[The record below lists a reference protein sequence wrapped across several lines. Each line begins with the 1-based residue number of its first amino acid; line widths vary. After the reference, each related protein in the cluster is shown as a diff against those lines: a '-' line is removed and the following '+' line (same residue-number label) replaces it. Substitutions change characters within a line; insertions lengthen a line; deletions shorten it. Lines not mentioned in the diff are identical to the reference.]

1 MDEKSIFG
9 PRVAYYVQAR
19 PDYPPAVLA
28 CLCDEYGLQETAVIA
43 DIGSG
48 TGKLA
53 RLFLEHG
60 HRVFGVEPDA
70 EMRAASEL
78 YLQEFL
84 RFTAVA
90 GSAEATTLPD
100 GSADVIA
107 AGQAAHWFN
116 LEGAQREFRR
126 IGRAG
131 GLVAL
136 VWNQRDRDD
145 ALIQGFDELVRTY
158 RRPAEELRRAN
169 AAPAD
174 ISILVGPQAQRHTF
188 PHAQDL
194 DFADLTARMLSIS
207 FMPLPGEPNHEA
219 LLAELRK
226 LFAAHE
232 VNGCVHLPYKT
243 ELYVGR
249 LDEV

>member
-28 CLCDEYGLQETAVIA
+28 CLRDEYGLQETAVIA

-90 GSAEATTLPD
+90 GSATFLTM
-100 GSADVIA
+100 
-107 AGQAAHWFN
+107 AGPTR
-116 LEGAQREFRR
+116 L
-126 IGRAG
+126 
-131 GLVAL
+131 
-136 VWNQRDRDD
+136 
-145 ALIQGFDELVRTY
+145 
-158 RRPAEELRRAN
+158 
-169 AAPAD
+169 
-174 ISILVGPQAQRHTF
+174 
-188 PHAQDL
+188 
-194 DFADLTARMLSIS
+194 
-207 FMPLPGEPNHEA
+207 A
-219 LLAELRK
+219 LLCIMRWWASLRPGV
-226 LFAAHE
+226 LA
-232 VNGCVHLPYKT
+232 VNW
-243 ELYVGR
+243 
-249 LDEV
+249 